1 MQIDVKK
8 VCSIVQFLITID
20 KKFKNL
26 NNKKFEI
33 FLRYRMNLIILK
45 IENPWYLIFK
55 MRFPYY

>member
-45 IENPWYLIFK
+45 IENPWHIIFK
-55 MRFPYY
+55 I